1 MWTRKD
7 LKAEA
12 KEFLKRNYWKAFAV
26 CLIVSLLTGGSGRSS
41 RETDYM
47 STNFGEYNYEINFGP
62 GNEFGTMI
70 EGIGLDNPFQVAVG
84 ASVFAL
90 FMLLSIA
97 TAIIIGNAL
106 QVGEKR
112 FFIRSFKEEASIGTL
127 FSTLRR
133 GEWIPIAIKMFLM
146 DLFILLWGL
155 LLIIPGIIKYY
166 QYRMIPYILA
176 ENPELTFTEAKE
188 LSTMMTNGQKGEI
201 FSLDLS
207 FIGWYLLGSLFFGIG
222 GIFVKPYHE
231 ATVAKLYQ
239 YYRNDLELPLMEQ
252 FGPQMSYVD
261 QSN

>member
-41 RETDYM
+41 RETNYM
-47 STNFGEYNYEINFGP
+47 STDFGDYNYEINFGP

-70 EGIGLDNPFQVAVG
+70 EGIGFDNPFQVAVG
-84 ASVFAL
+84 ASAFAL
-90 FMLLSIA
+90 FMLFSIA
-97 TAIIIGNAL
+97 IAIIIGNAL

-112 FFIRSFKEEASIGTL
+112 FFIRSFKDEASVGTL
-127 FSTLRR
+127 FSTLRK
-133 GEWIPIAIKMFLM
+133 GEWVPIAIKMFLM

-166 QYRMIPYILA
+166 QFRMIPYILA
-176 ENPELTFTEAKE
+176 EDPELTFAEAKE
-188 LSTMMTNGQKGEI
+188 ISTMMTNGQKGEI
-201 FSLDLS
+201 FVLDLS

-231 ATVAKLYQ
+231 ATLAKLYQ
-239 YYRNDLELPLMEQ
+239 HYRDGLELPLGEQ
-252 FGPQMSYVD
+252 LGLNKENMNQSY
-261 QSN
+261 

>member
-1 MWTRKD
+1 MWTRRD
-7 LKAEA
+7 LKLGA
-12 KEFLKRNYWKAFAV
+12 KEFLKKNYWKAFAV
-26 CLIVSLLTGGSGRSS
+26 CLIVSLLTGGNGRSS

-47 STNFGEYNYEINFGP
+47 SPNFGEYNYEINFGP

-70 EGIGLDNPFQVAVG
+70 EGIGLDNPFQIAVG
-84 ASVFAL
+84 ASAFAL

-97 TAIIIGNAL
+97 LAIIIGNAL

-112 FFIRSFKEEASIGTL
+112 FFIRSLSEEASVGTL
-127 FSTLRR
+127 FSTFRQ

-176 ENPELTFTEAKE
+176 EDPELTFTEAKE
-188 LSTMMTNGQKGEI
+188 LSTKMTNGQKGEI
-201 FSLDLS
+201 FVLDLS
-207 FIGWYLLGSLFFGIG
+207 FIGWYLLGSLLFGIG

-231 ATVAKLYQ
+231 ATVAKLYEL
-239 YYRNDLELPLMEQ
+239 YRNGLELPIREQ
-252 FGPQMSYVD
+252 FRSQMSYMD
-261 QSN
+261 HSN

>member
-1 MWTRKD
+1 MWTRRD

-47 STNFGEYNYEINFGP
+47 SPDFGEYNFEINFGP

-70 EGIGLDNPFQVAVG
+70 EGIGLDNPFQIAVG
-84 ASVFAL
+84 ATAFAL
-90 FMLLSIA
+90 FILFSIVV
-97 TAIIIGNAL
+97 AIIIGNAL

-112 FFIRSFKEEASIGTL
+112 FFIRGFKGEASVGTL
-127 FSTLRR
+127 FSTLRK
-133 GEWIPIAIKMFLM
+133 GEWIPIATKMFLM
-146 DLFILLWGL
+146 DLFIFLWGL

-176 ENPELTFTEAKE
+176 EDPELTFTDAKE

-201 FSLDLS
+201 FILDLS

-239 YYRNDLELPLMEQ
+239 HYRSGMGLPSEDESVPEKNDM
-252 FGPQMSYVD
+252 D
-261 QSN
+261 QLY

>member
-26 CLIVSLLTGGSGRSS
+26 CLIVSLLAGGSGRSS

-47 STNFGEYNYEINFGP
+47 SPNFGEYNYEINFGP

-176 ENPELTFTEAKE
+176 EDPELTFTEAKE

-252 FGPQMSYVD
+252 FGPQISYMD

>member
-1 MWTRKD
+1 MWTRRD

-26 CLIVSLLTGGSGRSS
+26 CLIVSLLTGGSGRST
-41 RETDYM
+41 REANYM
-47 STNFGEYNYEINFGP
+47 SPDFGKYNYEINFGP

-90 FMLLSIA
+90 FMLLSI
-97 TAIIIGNAL
+97 TLAIIIGNAL

-112 FFIRSFKEEASIGTL
+112 FFIRSFTEEASVGTL
-127 FSTLRR
+127 FTTLRK
-133 GEWIPIAIKMFLM
+133 GEWIPITIKMFLM

-155 LLIIPGIIKYY
+155 LLIIPGVVKYY
-166 QYRMIPYILA
+166 QFRMIPYILA
-176 ENPELTFTEAKE
+176 EDPELSFTEAKE

-201 FSLDLS
+201 FILDLS

-239 YYRNDLELPLMEQ
+239 QYRNGLELPLGEQ
-252 FGPQMSYVD
+252 FGLHQENID
-261 QSN
+261 QSY

>member
-1 MWTRKD
+1 MWTRRELKD
-7 LKAEA
+7 KS
-12 KEFLKRNYWKAFAV
+12 KEFLRRNYWKAFAV

-41 RETDYM
+41 RDTNYM
-47 STNFGEYNYEINFGP
+47 SPDFGEYNYEINFGP

-90 FMLLSIA
+90 FMMLSIA
-97 TAIIIGNAL
+97 IAIIIGNAL

-112 FFIRSFKEEASIGTL
+112 FFIRSFTEEASVGTL
-127 FSTLRR
+127 FSTLRK
-133 GEWIPIAIKMFLM
+133 GEWVPIAIKMFLM

-176 ENPELTFTEAKE
+176 EEPELTFQEVKDI
-188 LSTMMTNGQKGEI
+188 STSMTNGQKGEI
-201 FSLDLS
+201 FMLDLS

-231 ATVAKLYQ
+231 ATVAKLYEL
-239 YYRNDLELPLMEQ
+239 YRNGLELPLRDQ
-252 FGPQMSYVD
+252 FGVQTSYID
-261 QSN
+261 ESY